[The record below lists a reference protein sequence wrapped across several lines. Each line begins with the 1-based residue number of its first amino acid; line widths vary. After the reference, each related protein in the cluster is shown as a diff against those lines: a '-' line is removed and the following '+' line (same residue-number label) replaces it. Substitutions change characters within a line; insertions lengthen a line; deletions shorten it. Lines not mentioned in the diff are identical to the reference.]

1 MMVTVMSSPVAE
13 KIGRMIRMPNGTG
26 RARIMG
32 GRCGNHCPLIPL
44 NGGRGGLGVVAV
56 CAIVTWGHV
65 VKDGFSPRTG
75 EETSEVL
82 QL

>member
-13 KIGRMIRMPNGTG
+13 KTGRMIRMLNGTG
-26 RARIMG
+26 GARIMG
-32 GRCGNHCPLIPL
+32 GRCGNHCPLVPL
-44 NGGRGGLGVVAV
+44 NGGGVGFRVVAV
-56 CAIVTWGHV
+56 WIVVAWGHV
-65 VKDGFSPRTG
+65 AKSGFPPRTG